1 MFFEADFILE
11 IKDTLCCLLFLKN
24 KIRREFVYIHK
35 MYKEK
40 VIKRKTMNL
49 QMRKKINKAVEEN
62 ILEVKITKFLM
73 RI

>member
-1 MFFEADFILE
+1 
-11 IKDTLCCLLFLKN
+11 
-24 KIRREFVYIHK
+24 
-35 MYKEK
+35 MYQEK
-40 VIKRKTMNL
+40 VIKRKIMNL

>member
-1 MFFEADFILE
+1 
-11 IKDTLCCLLFLKN
+11 
-24 KIRREFVYIHK
+24 

-40 VIKRKTMNL
+40 VIKRKIMNL

-62 ILEVKITKFLM
+62 ILEVNITKFLM

>member
-1 MFFEADFILE
+1 
-11 IKDTLCCLLFLKN
+11 
-24 KIRREFVYIHK
+24 

-40 VIKRKTMNL
+40 VIKRKIMNL

-62 ILEVKITKFLM
+62 VLEVNITKFLM